1 MQYNPSE
8 TNLPKWTQQ
17 LLDELRAENIRL
29 REKASAAL
37 AAHIVKLDRDWFVM
51 PGPSGGTPAITRD
64 FVLLACKHPICH
76 GCNALAIIFPRHRPA
91 TIEASDGRCNP
102 TVARWQ
108 RSNQHGILDE
118 LALGIVRGIISDSIG
133 Q

>member
-51 PGPSGGTPAITRD
+51 PGPSGGGTPAIRLWILSEDGPKMLGELTAGMS
-64 FVLLACKHPICH
+64 LAFQQAP
-76 GCNALAIIFPRHRPA
+76 PA
-91 TIEASDGRCNP
+91 E
-102 TVARWQ
+102 
-108 RSNQHGILDE
+108 
-118 LALGIVRGIISDSIG
+118 
-133 Q
+133 